1 MRIVDNGNVGI
12 GINNPQAR
20 LDVQGNVY
28 VRESGA
34 LYVNTIAGYSTNV
47 ISLATSTNLS
57 VPSGR
62 ITLGTENTTDGRL
75 QIRGSGVA
83 DATTTYGVIL
93 DRGTKIAWTNTGN
106 ASTGE
111 YIYSQQSA
119 PFGVTIHSG
128 GQAAISC
135 PNTGDVFINYL
146 FGTCFIGTTTVSTSH
161 KLHVVGTTFSSGGFF
176 ESSDTRLKNI
186 INKYESVNFGAIEY
200 GWNDN
205 RDNKTHWGY
214 SAQDVLSY
222 LPDAV
227 KEHDDGYL
235 SLDYKQAHT
244 YKIAMLEK
252 RIEELE
258 LQLKTKL

>member
-1 MRIVDNGNVGI
+1 MYSGTSKAEVLRYQSSVRLVVGASANIGYVDIVPGGTQALRVRSNGLV
-12 GINNPQAR
+12 
-20 LDVQGNVY
+20 
-28 VRESGA
+28 
-34 LYVNTIAGYSTNV
+34 
-47 ISLATSTNLS
+47 
-57 VPSGR
+57 
-62 ITLGTENTTDGRL
+62 TLGTESSTDGRL

-111 YIYSQQSA
+111 YIYSQQSS

-258 LQLKTKL
+258 QQLKTKL